1 MTTAMQEMYSDL
13 IQKHIVYTKSGM
25 ISEANSLESSIEL
38 AEHLIDKE
46 TMQIQRAYHQGVVNE
61 ISIYRTI
68 NPEEYYEQTYGQ
80 V

>member
-13 IQKHIVYTKSGM
+13 IQKHIVYTNSGM

-46 TMQIQRAYHQGVVNE
+46 KQQIINAAYNGADSEHSSFDNAEQ
-61 ISIYRTI
+61 
-68 NPEEYYEQTYGQ
+68 YYFETYGKTN
-80 V
+80 